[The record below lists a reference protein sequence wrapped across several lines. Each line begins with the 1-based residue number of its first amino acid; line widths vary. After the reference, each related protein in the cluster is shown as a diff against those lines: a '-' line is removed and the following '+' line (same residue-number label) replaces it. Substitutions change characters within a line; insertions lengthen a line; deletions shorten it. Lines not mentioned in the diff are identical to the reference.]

1 MRCGNPRDVASKAA
15 ASGDFALDGSD
26 GGSGGGGGSGTS
38 KKTGEESGDD
48 DEEES
53 FIEGMQKR
61 ICEFFGKFFEN
72 VALAIMVYKGLF
84 ALIYAWRYMCS
95 KIDYDNDAC
104 TYWYDLTRITL
115 GRGILLGLEFLLI
128 SDIIETM
135 VHGAN
140 TTSLIN
146 IGLVAIIR
154 TMIDFFMAKE
164 VSIGGAM
171 FARKD
176 VMEEHVRRKHKGE
189 VQSQK
194 PPSML
199 GFFQKSTEPVPAS
212 NTNTVDSSTNIAET
226 EGSKR
231 RRVSNSAVRQAASR
245 NALITVSPSV
255 VVRIF
260 SIFTILNSMN
270 VVENEVHEAIK
281 VLPALIAKEVAQDLS
296 NTAVSKSSSLLDMN
310 MRSCTTIEAV
320 YDKFEMR
327 QLVDV
332 DTIVCPCCYQHARH
346 APMKIC
352 RGHNRDTVGTFRTS
366 GKFKN
371 LKASVLHQHKSAVHE
386 WCAEY
391 ENQRQLEAIRVQ
403 DVGMTI

>member
-1 MRCGNPRDVASKAA
+1 MSPTGIIARLHILKLPSVSRAHQNSNRRQPRTRPTQRSVAKSETTRMRCGNPRDVASKAA

-164 VSIGGAM
+164 I
-171 FARKD
+171 
-176 VMEEHVRRKHKGE
+176 EEASHELKH
-189 VQSQK
+189 
-194 PPSML
+194 L
-199 GFFQKSTEPVPAS
+199 
-212 NTNTVDSSTNIAET
+212 
-226 EGSKR
+226 
-231 RRVSNSAVRQAASR
+231 
-245 NALITVSPSV
+245 
-255 VVRIF
+255 
-260 SIFTILNSMN
+260 
-270 VVENEVHEAIK
+270 
-281 VLPALIAKEVAQDLS
+281 AK
-296 NTAVSKSSSLLDMN
+296 K
-310 MRSCTTIEAV
+310 
-320 YDKFEMR
+320 
-327 QLVDV
+327 
-332 DTIVCPCCYQHARH
+332 
-346 APMKIC
+346 
-352 RGHNRDTVGTFRTS
+352 
-366 GKFKN
+366 
-371 LKASVLHQHKSAVHE
+371 KA
-386 WCAEY
+386 
-391 ENQRQLEAIRVQ
+391 
-403 DVGMTI
+403 